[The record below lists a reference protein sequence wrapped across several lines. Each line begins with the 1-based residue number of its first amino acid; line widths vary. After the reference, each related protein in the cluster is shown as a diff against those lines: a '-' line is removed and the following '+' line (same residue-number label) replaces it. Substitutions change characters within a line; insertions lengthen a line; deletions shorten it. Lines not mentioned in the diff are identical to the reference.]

1 METKDAIQTRRSVR
15 RFTEET
21 LEQQAVDQLL
31 DAARWAPSGGNAQT
45 WRFIVVRDRARIRQL
60 RVVSP
65 GLPGPPPCVLVICQ
79 DMDEAG
85 DRGARLGIDR
95 LVLFDAAMAA
105 QNVLL
110 AAHDLGL
117 GSCVV
122 ASFHKNAVQQLLDMP
137 EYVEPMLL
145 IALGWPDE
153 LPVPPRRREEVVFR
167 ERYNIPY

>member
-1 METKDAIQTRRSVR
+1 M
-15 RFTEET
+15 
-21 LEQQAVDQLL
+21 EQQAVDQLL

-79 DMDEAG
+79 DMDEAA

-110 AAHDLGL
+110 AAHDIGL
-117 GSCVV
+117 GGCVV
-122 ASFHKNAVQQLLDMP
+122 ASFHVKAVQELLRMP
-137 EYVEPMLL
+137 DRIEPVLL
-145 IALGWPDE
+145 VAVGWPDE
-153 LPVPPRRREEVVFR
+153 RPEPPRRREKVVFF
-167 ERYNIPY
+167 ERFDDSC